1 MALWTVHGN
10 GRRPLRDAVV
20 ATEERLSWPVTIGF
34 GIQHAVVM
42 FGSTMLVPLLTGF
55 PASTALLFSGL
66 GTLLFLVLT
75 RYRVPAY
82 LGASLAFVVP
92 LNAAVEHGRASP
104 AALLGGIVT
113 VGLAVV
119 AVGVAVKALGVRLL
133 EAALPPVITGT
144 VVLMFGASLAP
155 RAVSAFDGRAAPG
168 VVTVGTIVLVTACS
182 RGVLR
187 RSGVLLGVAAG
198 WAHGALTGAV
208 PAERAARLDAAPWVG
223 LPEFVAPEIHLTVM
237 PYLLPLVIVLVAEHV
252 AHIKAVA
259 VSSDR
264 DLDPHIGNALIG
276 GGAATA
282 LSAAGGGAALSNS
295 GPNVGLM
302 AATRVYSTAACFAA
316 AVVAVLVSFCP
327 KVSALLN
334 TIPPGV
340 VGGVLLALGGL
351 LALVGVRVLA
361 ESGADLAD
369 PVNLLVLGTAL
380 LAAVGDLTLSL
391 GGLRIPGLVWGSV
404 GIVVLYP
411 LLRRI
416 ADLRG

>member
-10 GRRPLRDAVV
+10 GRRPLHDAVV

-34 GIQHAVVM
+34 GVQHAVVM
-42 FGSTMLVPLLTGF
+42 FGGTTLVPLLTGF
-55 PASTALLFSGL
+55 PVSTALLFSGL

-75 RYRVPAY
+75 RYRVPGY

-92 LNAAVEHGRASP
+92 LNAAVEHGAAGS

-113 VGLAVV
+113 VGLAVL

-133 EAALPPVITGT
+133 EAALPPVVTGA

-155 RAVSAFDGRAAPG
+155 RAVSAFDGHAAPG
-168 VVTVGTIVLVTACS
+168 VVTVGTIVLIAVCS
-182 RGVLR
+182 RGMLR
-187 RSGVLLGVAAG
+187 RNAVLLGIAAG
-198 WAHGALTGAV
+198 WICGAFTGAI
-208 PAERAARLDAAPWVG
+208 PAERMAQLNAASWVG
-223 LPEFVAPEIHLTVM
+223 LPEVVAPELHLSVM
-237 PYLLPLVIVLVAEHV
+237 PYVLPLVIVLVAEHV

-259 VSSDR
+259 VSSGR
-264 DLDPHIGNALIG
+264 NLDPHIGNALIG
-276 GGAATA
+276 GGAASA
-282 LSAAGGGAALSNS
+282 LSAAGGGAALSNY
-295 GPNVGLM
+295 GPNAGLM
-302 AATRVYSTAACFAA
+302 VATRVYSTAACFVA

-334 TIPPGV
+334 TVPPGV

-361 ESGADLAD
+361 ESAVDLAD